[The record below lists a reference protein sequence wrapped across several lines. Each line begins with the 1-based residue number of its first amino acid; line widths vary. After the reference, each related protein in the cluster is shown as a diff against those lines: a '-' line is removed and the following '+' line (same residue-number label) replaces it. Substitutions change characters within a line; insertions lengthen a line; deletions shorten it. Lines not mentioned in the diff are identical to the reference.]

1 MRPAPG
7 RSPRWALVAGLIL
20 VAVAGSLLLIGSS
33 EQSRMS
39 GPGATDPRVQ
49 VRADEVMRAQLEA
62 EGLAQLGDRIVPA
75 DAVAVEAGQA
85 PSLRGAE
92 LDGRLNQDEAGRLV
106 ENRELRRL
114 FDHLLAGQGEV
125 GLDTLRERL
134 RAHAMETGGDALAR
148 QALAAFERYLDYLR
162 SEAEL
167 DPAGIADLGQ
177 RLDALS
183 ELRRRL
189 LGEELAEAF
198 FGEEERYA
206 RDALDR
212 MDGGEG
218 LADAP
223 ESERW
228 RAERIE
234 ATEHQRALEQTEQFE
249 HLALPPVQRH
259 AERAAL
265 YGEAAADRLAAL
277 DAERAAWQQR
287 LDDWRSARERIE
299 SDPRLDTAARE
310 HALQA
315 ELDARFDPAEQRRVR
330 ALDELP
336 PGGG

>member
-1 MRPAPG
+1 MRPGRG
-7 RSPRWALVAGLIL
+7 RSARLGLAAGLMLAIL
-20 VAVAGSLLLIGSS
+20 VGSLILIGTSEPPGPSS
-33 EQSRMS
+33 A
-39 GPGATDPRVQ
+39 GATDPRVQ
-49 VRADEVMRAQLEA
+49 ARADEVMRAQLEA
-62 EGLAQLGDRIVPA
+62 EGLVQLGERIVPA
-75 DAVAVEAGQA
+75 EAVPVEVGHA

-92 LDGRLNQDEAGRLV
+92 LDGHLHQDDAGRLV
-106 ENRELRRL
+106 EDRELRRL

-125 GLDTLRERL
+125 GLAALRERL
-134 RAHAMETGGDALAR
+134 RAHALEVGGEALAR
-148 QALAAFERYLDYLR
+148 QALDAFERYLDYLR

-177 RLDALS
+177 RLDALTA
-183 ELRRRL
+183 LRRRL
-189 LGEELAEAF
+189 LGDELAEAF

-206 RDALDR
+206 RDALAR
-212 MDGGEG
+212 MAGGEG
-218 LADAP
+218 LVDAP
-223 ESERW
+223 EAERW
-228 RAERIE
+228 RAERSA

-249 HLALPPVQRH
+249 HLDLPPAQRH

-287 LDDWRSARERIE
+287 LDDWRSKRERIE
-299 SDPRLDTAARE
+299 SDPRLDAAARE
-310 HALQA
+310 RALQA